1 MAPLAV
7 LVALRPMT
15 AATAGGGGSWGN
27 TAGEDA
33 FINGISEAHANA
45 AIDITAFNQS
55 IVMGANL
62 MGHSIDMTVVGGDL
76 TNTIAGDDA

>member
-1 MAPLAV
+1 M
-7 LVALRPMT
+7 VALRPMT
-15 AATAGGGGSWGN
+15 AATAAAAAPGVP
-27 TAGEDA
+27 TAGEDG
-33 FINGISEAHANA
+33 FVNGISEAHANA